1 MKKYLLLVLIGTTLY
16 SQEKSQVIYK
26 NETVT
31 ISNKNSL
38 EIESFINESRLIT
51 KSKNQYEYI
60 ISIPYD
66 SFNEISDIKGSTIIK
81 KNNKKHTLYS
91 ASIRE
96 FDAEQENIFKSD
108 TKIKQFFL
116 PSVEDNSVIEYSY
129 KNKVKQPRFLSVFRF
144 QSPLKTQTTKLVIKC
159 DSNIELDYKIFGEHQ
174 DKITF
179 EKTTNGAIDT
189 YTWLGTEIPEFESE
203 ENMPSGLYVQ
213 PHIVYY
219 IKKYK
224 KNGITEELLNGTEN
238 LYKWYYS
245 LVKDINKVD
254 QSNLKTTTLN
264 LIKNKTS
271 DIEKA
276 QAIYHWVQQ
285 NLHYVAF
292 ENGMGGFIPREA
304 ADVYSKLYGDCK
316 DMANILNEMLKY
328 ANLKSNLTWIG
339 TRQKPYTYQD
349 VPTPQ
354 VDNHMIT
361 NLVIDGKNYFLD
373 ATDKFCPFPMPTSHI
388 QGKEALIGQ
397 SEKFLIEKVPVV
409 TASEN
414 KTEIKLDLKIE
425 GNSLKGT
432 TSATIS
438 GYAKSELLNLLSNYA
453 QKQNEI
459 WKDVVN
465 ASNPKIILEPIELLK
480 NDYQAQPSKA
490 LFNSKIDDIIKDVN
504 GKLLL
509 KPIIIFPLKELLI
522 DVEKRKYP
530 IEKEYNYLY
539 EIQYQYEIPNEYKV
553 EFLPGNFKNETNLAS
568 VDIQYKVQNNL
579 IIVTQK
585 VESKTLLLE
594 KPDFEKWNNFIKAL
608 NKQYNQS
615 LILSK

>member
-1 MKKYLLLVLIGTTLY
+1 MKKYLLLVLIGTSLY
-16 SQEKSQVIYK
+16 SQEKSQVLYK
-26 NETVT
+26 NETVN
-31 ISNKNSL
+31 ISNKNNL
-38 EIESFINESRLIT
+38 EIESFINESRLIA
-51 KSKNQYEYI
+51 KSKNQYEYV
-60 ISIPYD
+60 ISIPYG
-66 SFNEISDIKGSTIIK
+66 SFNEISDIKGSTTIK
-81 KNNKKHTLYS
+81 KTNKKHNLYS
-91 ASIRE
+91 SSIRE

-108 TKIKQFFL
+108 TKIKQFYL

-159 DSNIELDYKIFGEHQ
+159 DSSIELAYKVFGDHQ
-174 DKITF
+174 DKISFQKST
-179 EKTTNGAIDT
+179 EGTTDT

-213 PHIVYY
+213 PHIIYY

-224 KNGITEELLNGTEN
+224 INGANEELLNGTED
-238 LYKWYYS
+238 LYNWYYS
-245 LVKDINKVD
+245 LVKDINKAD
-254 QSNLKTTTLN
+254 QNNIKTTTLN
-264 LIKNKTS
+264 LIKDKTS
-271 DIEKA
+271 DLEKA
-276 QAIYHWVQQ
+276 QAIYYWVQQ

-292 ENGMGGFIPREA
+292 EDGMGGFIPREA

-316 DMANILNEMLKY
+316 DMANLLNEMLKY
-328 ANLKSNLTWIG
+328 ANLKSSLTWIG
-339 TRQKPYTYQD
+339 TRDKPYTYQE

-373 ATDKFCPFPMPTSHI
+373 ATDKFCPFLMPTSHI

-397 SEKFLIEKVPVV
+397 SDKFLIEKVPVMS
-409 TASEN
+409 ASEN
-414 KTEIKLDLKIE
+414 KTVINLDLKID
-425 GNSLKGT
+425 GNAIKGS
-432 TSATIS
+432 TSVTIN
-438 GYAKSELLNLLSNYA
+438 GYAKSELLNLLSNFT

-465 ASNPKIILEPIELLK
+465 ASNSKIILEPVQLLK
-480 NDYQAQPSKA
+480 NDYQEQPAKA
-490 LFNSKIDDIIKDVN
+490 TFNLKIEDVIKDVN

-509 KPIIIFPLKELLI
+509 KPIIILPLKELLI
-522 DVEKRKYP
+522 DVEKRKFP
-530 IEKEYNYLY
+530 VEKEYKYLY

-553 EFLPGNFKNETNLAS
+553 EFLPDNYKNETDFAS
-568 VDIQYKVQNNL
+568 VDIEYKVQKNY

-585 VESKTLLLE
+585 VASKTLLLQ
-594 KPDFEKWNNFIKAL
+594 KSDFEKWNTFIKAL

-615 LILSK
+615 LIVSK